1 MFGIDMR
8 VGLTTRFPSDSVDNI
23 NTEDELEIFL
33 NNINEED
40 ENEGVDE
47 KNNVQVVNEN
57 CCSKAS
63 KDEGLCD
70 LICSRQKSIENNRKK
85 SEICL
90 LNQAEKMKFRSIH
103 KFPPANIGDSVRVS
117 LPDVDRGRADPR
129 NIIFAVVSIED
140 GQYYKLGNKYGTLP
154 QLYTRNQFS
163 VCPLALIPLDE
174 VVHVEKSLREI
185 ASQMSD
191 GGGQGYKRCSCK
203 GKCDTNRC
211 KCKASSILCNSKCHG
226 SMPCNNK
233 G

>member
-1 MFGIDMR
+1 METKRNFIIYSENYD
-8 VGLTTRFPSDSVDNI
+8 
-23 NTEDELEIFL
+23 LEIFL

-47 KNNVQVVNEN
+47 KNNVQVVNQN

-90 LNQAEKMKFRSIH
+90 LNQAEKIEF
-103 KFPPANIGDSVRVS
+103 
-117 LPDVDRGRADPR
+117 RGRADRR

-140 GQYYKLGNKYGTLP
+140 GQYYKIGNKYNTLK
-154 QLYTRNQFS
+154 QLNTRNQFG
-163 VCPLALIPLDE
+163 VCPLSLIPLDE

-191 GGGQGYKRCSCK
+191 GGGQGFKRCSCK

-211 KCKASSILCNSKCHG
+211 KCKASSIFCNSKCHG
-226 SMPCNNK
+226 SMPCNK